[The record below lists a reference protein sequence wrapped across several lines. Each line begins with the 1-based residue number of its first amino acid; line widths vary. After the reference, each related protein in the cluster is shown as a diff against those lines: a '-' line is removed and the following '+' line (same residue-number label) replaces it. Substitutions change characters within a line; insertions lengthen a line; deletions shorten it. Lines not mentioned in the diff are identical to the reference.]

1 MRSKASY
8 FLKSQTALLVCSF
21 VVAGAFVIGQWGT
34 TLAIDSPA
42 PKIIGANVQTLSA
55 TSAIIT
61 WTTDKDS
68 DGSINYGTNPN
79 YGVARDT
86 EFATKVHTISIKDL
100 EPLTTYFFRI
110 ISSDSQ
116 ANQGISEGYTFT
128 TLSTV
133 KLGIAIKNP
142 QQKKLAERIVSDL
155 RQVYDPDVLYVIAD
169 EVKELANEILKPPA
183 IIGEPRLEIEADS
196 VTVFWATD
204 KEADS
209 MVSLVEDAQYDPE
222 SEDPYTIRQGN
233 PDEYTLSHEV
243 RVVGLRS
250 ATKYRYE
257 VGSKPEVGPGGRSAT
272 HSFMTKSISPTIN
285 NIRLDKIQEDSA
297 TISFRTNIPASANI
311 EYMNLATREKKSA
324 GDPVFSTA
332 HTIQMI
338 NLKFAN
344 DYSAII
350 HVQNDVG
357 DVEQSQPI
365 RFRTIKD
372 EAPPI
377 ITKVNNEST
386 LYPSEDTKVQTIVS
400 WKTDEVAHCQFFY
413 QASIADGAKPDT
425 LPREVDP
432 VTDHVQVITIFQ
444 PATVY
449 KFWVEC
455 DDRTGNHARSDD
467 FVMFTPQREKSII
480 DIIIENFQG
489 SFGWLKKIGK

>member
-1 MRSKASY
+1 
-8 FLKSQTALLVCSF
+8 L
-21 VVAGAFVIGQWGT
+21 
-34 TLAIDSPA
+34 
-42 PKIIGANVQTLSA
+42 
-55 TSAIIT
+55 
-61 WTTDKDS
+61 
-68 DGSINYGTNPN
+68 
-79 YGVARDT
+79 
-86 EFATKVHTISIKDL
+86 
-100 EPLTTYFFRI
+100 
-110 ISSDSQ
+110 Q

-128 TLSTV
+128 TPSAV
-133 KLGIAIKNP
+133 KIFVPIKDIK
-142 QQKKLAERIVSDL
+142 QKRLAERIITDL
-155 RQVYDPDVLYVIAD
+155 REVTDPEVLTLVVQEIS
-169 EVKELANEILKPPA
+169 EVAEEIIKPPA
-183 IIGEPRLEIEADS
+183 IIGEPRLEIGADE

-250 ATKYRYE
+250 ATKYHYE

-272 HSFMTKSISPTIN
+272 HSFTTKSISPTIN
-285 NIRLDKIQEDSA
+285 SIRLDKIQEDSA
-297 TISFRTNIPASANI
+297 TISFRTNIPVSANI
-311 EYMNLATREKKSA
+311 EYMNLATREKRSA

-350 HVQNDVG
+350 HVQNEVG
-357 DVEQSQPI
+357 DVEQSSPI

-372 EAPPI
+372 EAPPV

-386 LYPSEDTKVQTIVS
+386 LYPGEDTKVQTIVS
-400 WKTDEVAHCQFFY
+400 WKTDEVSHCQFFY

-425 LPREVDP
+425 LPREADP

-455 DDRTGNHARSDD
+455 ADRTGNPARSDD